1 MSSARTMLKL
11 MILSDL
17 EAAAEAVDGGEFAAA
32 RLCLD
37 GAYAKIEQIQQ
48 EGTEG
53 TASKPRQ
60 LIIDIK

>member
-37 GAYAKIEQIQQ
+37 GAYAKLEEIS
-48 EGTEG
+48 
-53 TASKPRQ
+53 TAENAESAEKTTQ
-60 LIIDIK
+60 LTIDIP